1 MARSPP
7 DRRPSEASPDH
18 YKRLRL
24 IYNQPAMMMNRDRLG
39 FWVRLFAIVLSV
51 FFIGSMV
58 FVGLGTNVS
67 YNLFDLIG
75 GSDQQ
80 QGGQTTDPQEQIEQA
95 ERQLEENPKDPEAIK
110 GLAALYYQNGRYD
123 DAVRVLERGREV
135 APNDAEI
142 PLLLGE
148 VYSRQAQSTVEEK
161 QRKELYDKAG
171 DAYAAAAE
179 IEPDNEDA
187 YLLAGEAY
195 DQADEPALA
204 IKYYNGYLDLEPE
217 GEQAK
222 AVEERISALLAG
234 PESTTG
240 NQP

>member
-1 MARSPP
+1 
-7 DRRPSEASPDH
+7 
-18 YKRLRL
+18 
-24 IYNQPAMMMNRDRLG
+24 MMMNRERLG
-39 FWVRLFAIVLSV
+39 FWVRLVAILLSV
-51 FFIGSMV
+51 FFVGSFI

-80 QGGQTTDPQEQIEQA
+80 PGGQTTDPQEQIEQA
-95 ERQLEENPKDPEAIK
+95 ERELEENPKDPEATK
-110 GLAALYYQNGRYD
+110 ELAALYYQNGQLE
-123 DAVRVLERGREV
+123 DAVRVLENGREA

-148 VYSRQAQSTVEEK
+148 VYSRQAQVTPEEQQK
-161 QRKELYDKAG
+161 KDLYKRAG
-171 DAYAAAAE
+171 DAYAAAAR

-195 DQADEPALA
+195 DQAGEPGEA

-217 GEQAK
+217 GEQAQ
-222 AVEERISALLAG
+222 AVKERISALLEG
-234 PESTTG
+234 GESTG
-240 NQP
+240 NS